1 MGTAISR
8 VSCLQNAEVVQNKQI
23 KVRLLHRPTSLSNTH
38 DEMTQAVRLLDKVE
52 IKTPQNIVKPLVVRR
67 ISL

>member
-1 MGTAISR
+1 MGTGI
-8 VSCLQNAEVVQNKQI
+8 SCLQTADTHNGPS
-23 KVRLLHRPTSLSNTH
+23 KVRLLHRPTSLSNTY

-52 IKTPQNIVKPLVVRR
+52 SKTPQNIVKPLIVRS